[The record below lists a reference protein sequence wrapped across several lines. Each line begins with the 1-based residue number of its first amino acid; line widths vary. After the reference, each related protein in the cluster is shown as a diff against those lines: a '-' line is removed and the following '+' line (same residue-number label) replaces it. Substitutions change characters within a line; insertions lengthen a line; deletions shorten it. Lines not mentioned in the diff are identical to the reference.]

1 MRFAILPTA
10 LVSLLFA
17 FSAKTASAHD
27 QDDDYDPEYD
37 GKKAEAGVALD
48 VHRDGSNFGG
58 PGVTGIGLGIH
69 GRLGRRIAI
78 AADIQQGYGADSSG
92 YKRYDLAW
100 TLPKLFVYLNPKSKT
115 QIFATTGLDMRVSH
129 FDDGVEAVPAGVPWG
144 HFYMGTFLG
153 AGVEHRMD
161 KTWALRFEIDW
172 FMRGRIDGSRQ
183 TYGNEPP
190 PPPLDPTFS
199 QKTRGYRGT
208 QLSIGLVFF

>member
-78 AADIQQGYGADSSG
+78 AADIQQGYGEDSSG
-92 YKRYDLAW
+92 YMRYDLAW

-115 QIFATTGLDMRVSH
+115 QIFATTGL
-129 FDDGVEAVPAGVPWG
+129 
-144 HFYMGTFLG
+144 
-153 AGVEHRMD
+153 
-161 KTWALRFEIDW
+161 
-172 FMRGRIDGSRQ
+172 
-183 TYGNEPP
+183 
-190 PPPLDPTFS
+190 
-199 QKTRGYRGT
+199 
-208 QLSIGLVFF
+208 